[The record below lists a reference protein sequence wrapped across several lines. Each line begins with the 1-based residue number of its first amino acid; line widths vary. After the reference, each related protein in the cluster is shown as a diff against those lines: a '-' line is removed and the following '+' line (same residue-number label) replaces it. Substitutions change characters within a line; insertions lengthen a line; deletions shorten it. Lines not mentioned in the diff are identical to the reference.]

1 MPGQPWVA
9 SRGGAR
15 GTRPGGRP
23 LFNKP
28 LISTGKHK
36 ILGREFTKT
45 SSGDFL
51 WHGRA
56 KSKPGVGSQIKSKV
70 KDLFTKDPLKNKY
83 YSNDELIDE
92 ANADAAAKGQGG
104 GDGDGGGKKDGKGG
118 ASMLGPGL
126 AMGSAALDALDDDP
140 GYGGMDVG
148 KEALKYASMGAAAG
162 PIGAGV
168 GAVVG
173 ATIGL
178 IKKKKFAEA
187 EKKEKEKKR
196 RKASSDLNQSLA
208 AQRQDDFY
216 GSQAAAKQAA
226 YTGED
231 VDAFIEKYS
240 SPQPM

>member
-51 WHGRA
+51 WHGRD

-92 ANADAAAKGQGG
+92 ASADAAAKGKGSV
-104 GDGDGGGKKDGKGG
+104 DGSGGGKKDGGGG

-148 KEALKYASMGAAAG
+148 KEALKFAAMGAAAG

-173 ATIGL
+173 AGIGL
-178 IKKKKFAEA
+178 IKKNKY
-187 EKKEKEKKR
+187 EKEERKQKKR
-196 RKASSDLNQSLA
+196 ERRERSNKADQTAARQASDSFYAGQSA
-208 AQRQDDFY
+208 AN
-216 GSQAAAKQAA
+216 QAA

-231 VDAFIEKYS
+231 IDMFINKYA
-240 SPQPM
+240 Q